1 MVRTSARRTQTLS
14 SADEDLRDAATVG
27 RDGRGA
33 RRADDAGAVVLV
45 EHQADAKVVVD
56 VVLVGLQGLP
66 VLEGL
71 ERLVDLSS
79 IGVERRKRVGQSSA
93 SEVRGSGSAG
103 MRSGRAESRGGE
115 NDQNAHGAKECGEA
129 HRAGGRTR
137 QNRDGA

>member
-14 SADEDLRDAATVG
+14 SADEDLRDAATVR

-56 VVLVGLQGLP
+56 VVLVVLQGLP

-71 ERLVDLSS
+71 ERLVDL
-79 IGVERRKRVGQSSA
+79 GVGIERRGRVGQSSA